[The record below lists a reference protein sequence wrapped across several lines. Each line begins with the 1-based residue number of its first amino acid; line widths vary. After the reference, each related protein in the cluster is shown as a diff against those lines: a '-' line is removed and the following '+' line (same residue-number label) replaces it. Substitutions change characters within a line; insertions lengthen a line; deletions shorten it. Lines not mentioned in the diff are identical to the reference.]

1 MRLQEVL
8 DEAIAMLEHPE
19 FKTYGALKKSLYQH
33 EKSEN
38 EDEQFLRS
46 DMYKGT
52 KGNSEAVKKGH
63 ITRKKNKNYKK
74 DIEKAAQTRSD
85 WYKDP
90 ENMKKFKERLKNRK
104 NKNINEK

>member
-8 DEAIAMLEHPE
+8 DEALEMLQHPE
-19 FKTYGALKKSLYQH
+19 FKTYGALKKSQYQH
-33 EKSEN
+33 EKAEN
-38 EDEQFLRS
+38 EDEKFIRS

-63 ITRKKNKNYKK
+63 ITRKKGKNYKK
-74 DIEKAAQTRSD
+74 DIEKAAQNRAN

-90 ENMKKFKERLKNRK
+90 ENMKKFRERLKSRK
-104 NKNINEK
+104 KKADINE